1 MTTQP
6 SISTPRFV
14 WALVKRYPWPYLGYT
29 VAWGAFS
36 LLELLPGLLQQRIFD
51 RLTGDAAITWGIW
64 TLLALISAVEGTR
77 VGARYFTLRS
87 DMAFQEPL
95 RALLQRNLMESIY
108 RQPAAQPLPIAPGE
122 AVSRFGDDVGE
133 VKDFPVWLPDMF
145 GKFLFALFA
154 VIIMARIDLTITL
167 VAVLPGLVGLW
178 LAKFAWSRMLRAFE
192 TSALARDAVKGFL
205 GEIFGAV
212 QAVKIADAAS
222 NVIEHFHGINARRR
236 KEELRVKL
244 FSNLASSTSEQ
255 VTQVGIGLVL
265 LLAGLGI
272 RDGSFTV
279 GDFALFMSYIWSI
292 TWFIR
297 DCGTFIGDYQTQ
309 AISLARLEELAQGP
323 IAETLLPK
331 RPVYLTSE
339 PPPLPQVECTGEDAL
354 QTLTVRGLTYHH
366 PGSGQGIDAVDLDL
380 RPGSMTVITGRVGAG
395 KSTLLRA
402 LLGLLSAEA
411 GTIRWNGEIVDDTAT
426 FFVPPRVAY
435 TPQVPR
441 LFSESLRDNI
451 LMGMEEGA
459 PRLDGAIHAAVLEE
473 DLTQLEAGM
482 ATLVGPRGVK
492 LSGGQVQRVA
502 AARMFVRNADLL
514 VFDDLSSA
522 LDVRTEQTLWSR
534 LLDEQ
539 KRLPNERSNG
549 VACQSPTLLVVS
561 HRRAALQRA
570 DQIVLLKDGHID
582 SVGTLDQ
589 LLANNAEMQR
599 LWQHE
604 LQEQRA

>member
-1 MTTQP
+1 MTTHP

-51 RLTGDAAITWGIW
+51 RLTGDAAVAWGIW
-64 TLLALISAVEGTR
+64 TLLALISAVEVTR
-77 VGARYFTLRS
+77 VVARYFTLRS

-133 VKDFPVWLPDMF
+133 VKDFPIWLPDML

-154 VIIMARIDLTITL
+154 VIIMARINLTITV

-212 QAVKIADAAS
+212 QAVKIADAES
-222 NVIEHFHGINARRR
+222 NVIAHFHGINAHRR

-244 FSNLASSTSEQ
+244 FSNLAESTSAQ
-255 VTQVGIGLVL
+255 VTQLGIGLVL

-323 IAETLLPK
+323 VAETLLPN
-331 RPVYLTSE
+331 RPVYLHRE
-339 PPPLPQVECTGEDAL
+339 PPPLPPVAQSAEDAL

-366 PGSGQGIDAVDLDL
+366 PGSGQGIDAIDLDL
-380 RPGSMTVITGRVGAG
+380 RPGAMTVITGRVGAG

-402 LLGLLSAEA
+402 LLGLLPAAA
-411 GTIRWNGEIVDDTAT
+411 GEIAWNGQTVTDPAT
-426 FFVPPRVAY
+426 FFTPPHVAY

-451 LMGMEEGA
+451 LMGMEEIA
-459 PRLDGAIHAAVLEE
+459 ETRLEQAVHAAVLEE
-473 DLTQLEAGM
+473 DLAQLEAGL

-492 LSGGQVQRVA
+492 LSGGQVQRAA
-502 AARMFVRNADLL
+502 AARMFVRDAELL

-522 LDVRTEQTLWSR
+522 LDVRTEQTLWRR
-534 LLDEQ
+534 LLDDQ
-539 KRLPNERSNG
+539 RPNGRSNG
-549 VACQSPTLLVVS
+549 AARQTPALLVVS

-570 DQIVLLKDGHID
+570 DQIVLLKDGRVDGI
-582 SVGTLDQ
+582 GTLDD
-589 LLANNAEMQR
+589 LLANNVEMQQ

-604 LQEQRA
+604 PEEQRT